1 MLLSLFSLTRD
12 PSIIFHG
19 LFNLNSSTRYLLLLQ
34 MRFAPSIPP
43 SSSDLSIAVSLFCR
57 GRPGSPLL
65 TSRWRFLRQRS
76 LYVLSQGHCRSVI
89 TVISLSLSLNFGW
102 IGNLTMF
109 SWFVGILF
117 WFSSAV
123 RRFRVV
129 DVGWWFF
136 TVCFVYD
143 LMQRFYFCCS
153 SFSCFHCFRGL
164 GTWPEF
170 FKWWRLEFELL
181 TKETLILLSWQSL
194 LRLLPLRWYPLRC
207 FMFSYRSCSSNGY
220 MAWFYFAKSLADSTR
235 FSVNGNWNTIMLA
248 CYSQLMVNSN
258 TKGEDKTIMLQWIN
272 ENWN

>member
-1 MLLSLFSLTRD
+1 
-12 PSIIFHG
+12 
-19 LFNLNSSTRYLLLLQ
+19 
-34 MRFAPSIPP
+34 
-43 SSSDLSIAVSLFCR
+43 
-57 GRPGSPLL
+57 
-65 TSRWRFLRQRS
+65 
-76 LYVLSQGHCRSVI
+76 
-89 TVISLSLSLNFGW
+89 
-102 IGNLTMF
+102 MF

-129 DVGWWFF
+129 DGGWWFF

-248 CYSQLMVNSN
+248 CYSQLMVN